1 MEEKHEKCGEKNLQ
15 KQIKIVFPEAE
26 KCCMDKIM

>member
-15 KQIKIVFPEAE
+15 KQIKIVFLEAE
-26 KCCMDKIM
+26 KYSVTKIM